1 MSTSFKTSMFGGF
14 DRSDVIAYIEKTGR
28 EHEERVAALEAEN
41 ETLRKENQTLENTQR
56 VTQAQLLK
64 MRDNEET
71 CRRLRRQLADAE
83 ARNQELEQRCA
94 QLKVQA
100 DEYESLKDHVAQIEI
115 SAHRRTEQFR
125 EEAVT
130 RLRQLAARQR
140 EWCRTAQADYEQMN
154 RQLLER
160 LQQAEQTLRQPDM
173 SSFRRMEEGLTGVG
187 KGPDGAGRKPG
198 NKDRWGAFG
207 GMLLFLWK
215 IAIDRQR
222 RHDKMA
228 LQSKGRWCKPA
239 EMRRI
244 AVRSLE
250 PDPGNAGVGMRS

>member
-1 MSTSFKTSMFGGF
+1 MTQDRETARRIAQAVRPLGGSVYYVGGCVR
-14 DRSDVIAYIEKTGR
+14 DRLLGR
-28 EHEERVAALEAEN
+28 ESKDLDIEVHGVTPQQLEAVLDQMGGRR
-41 ETLRKENQTLENTQR
+41 TVGASFGVYGLAGCGLDIAMPRR
-56 VTQAQLLK
+56 
-64 MRDNEET
+64 ET

-154 RQLLER
+154 CQLLER

-173 SSFRRMEEGLTGVG
+173 SSFRRMEEGLTALE
-187 KGPDGAGRKPG
+187 KGLTAPEKAG
-198 NKDRWGAFG
+198 
-207 GMLLFLWK
+207 
-215 IAIDRQR
+215 
-222 RHDKMA
+222 
-228 LQSKGRWCKPA
+228 
-239 EMRRI
+239 E
-244 AVRSLE
+244 
-250 PDPGNAGVGMRS
+250 

>member
-94 QLKVQA
+94 QLK
-100 DEYESLKDHVAQIEI
+100 DHVAQIEI

-130 RLRQLAARQR
+130 KLRQLAARQR

-154 RQLLER
+154 CQLLER

-173 SSFRRMEEGLTGVG
+173 SSFRRMEEGLTALE
-187 KGPDGAGRKPG
+187 KGLTAPEKAG
-198 NKDRWGAFG
+198 
-207 GMLLFLWK
+207 
-215 IAIDRQR
+215 
-222 RHDKMA
+222 
-228 LQSKGRWCKPA
+228 
-239 EMRRI
+239 E
-244 AVRSLE
+244 
-250 PDPGNAGVGMRS
+250 

>member
-1 MSTSFKTSMFGGF
+1 MQTM
-14 DRSDVIAYIEKTGR
+14 EKIILDCDPGHDDAAAIILAAKSPKLQLLGITV
-28 EHEERVAALEAEN
+28 VAG
-41 ETLRKENQTLENTQR
+41 NQTLENTQR
-56 VTQAQLLK
+56 VTQEQLLN
-64 MRDNEET
+64 MQENEET

-154 RQLLER
+154 CQLLER

-173 SSFRRMEEGLTGVG
+173 SSFRRMEEGLTALE
-187 KGPDGAGRKPG
+187 KGLTAPEKAG
-198 NKDRWGAFG
+198 
-207 GMLLFLWK
+207 
-215 IAIDRQR
+215 
-222 RHDKMA
+222 
-228 LQSKGRWCKPA
+228 
-239 EMRRI
+239 E
-244 AVRSLE
+244 
-250 PDPGNAGVGMRS
+250 

>member
-1 MSTSFKTSMFGGF
+1 M
-14 DRSDVIAYIEKTGR
+14 
-28 EHEERVAALEAEN
+28 AALEAEN

-71 CRRLRRQLADAE
+71 CRRLRRQLADVE

-154 RQLLER
+154 CQLLER

-173 SSFRRMEEGLTGVG
+173 SSFRRMEEGLTALE
-187 KGPDGAGRKPG
+187 KDLTAPEKAG
-198 NKDRWGAFG
+198 
-207 GMLLFLWK
+207 
-215 IAIDRQR
+215 
-222 RHDKMA
+222 
-228 LQSKGRWCKPA
+228 
-239 EMRRI
+239 E
-244 AVRSLE
+244 
-250 PDPGNAGVGMRS
+250 

>member
-14 DRSDVIAYIEKTGR
+14 DRSDVIAYIERTGR

-64 MRDNEET
+64 MQDNEET
-71 CRRLRRQLADAE
+71 CR
-83 ARNQELEQRCA
+83 RNQELEQRCA

-154 RQLLER
+154 CQLLER

-173 SSFRRMEEGLTGVG
+173 SSFRRMEEGLTALE
-187 KGPDGAGRKPG
+187 KGLTAPEKAG
-198 NKDRWGAFG
+198 
-207 GMLLFLWK
+207 
-215 IAIDRQR
+215 
-222 RHDKMA
+222 
-228 LQSKGRWCKPA
+228 
-239 EMRRI
+239 E
-244 AVRSLE
+244 
-250 PDPGNAGVGMRS
+250 